1 MARTPLGKI
10 VALLS
15 PANRRS
21 AAFLMIFMLIGVLL
35 ETLSIGL
42 IIPALAL
49 MLQDNIG
56 DRYPRIQPLLDF
68 LHNPTQVQLLT
79 GCMISL
85 VAIYVAKNSF
95 VLFLIWRQVKFTYLL
110 QTDLAQRLFTVYLR
124 QPYAFHLRH
133 NSAQLINNVSGEV
146 NVFAL
151 VVSNAMSMAT
161 EVLVLV
167 AIGSLLITVEPIG
180 TLVVASMLGLTAFAF
195 NRALRFRINRWGS
208 SRQYHAILVAQHL
221 QQGFNGVKDIKLMGR
236 ETNFVE
242 QYAVHNRA
250 NTRILG
256 IQTWMQQF
264 PRLWLESI
272 AIAGLAVLVVAML
285 LRGRDLTTVVSTVG
299 LFAAAAFRLMPSASR
314 IIAATQVLKFNLPAV
329 NTVYRELQLNI
340 PQDQVL
346 FIPCNFE
353 RTLQLSNVTYC
364 YPDTGVAAVENLSI
378 LVRKGEC
385 IGIIGPSGSGKSTT
399 VDLILGLLE
408 PTSGKITI
416 DDRDIQT
423 CLRGWQNQIGYVPQS
438 IYLTDDSLRRN
449 VAFGLSD
456 DQIDDAAVK
465 RALDAAQLSE
475 FISRLP
481 AGAETIVG
489 ERGVRL
495 SGGQRQRIGIARAL
509 YHSPDV
515 LVLDEATSALDSE
528 TESSVMEAVSSLKG
542 KNTIIVVAHRLSTVA
557 YCDRLYRLDN
567 AKLAEQGTPKELGI
581 SDRA

>member
-1 MARTPLGKI
+1 
-10 VALLS
+10 
-15 PANRRS
+15 
-21 AAFLMIFMLIGVLL
+21 MIFMLIGVLL